1 MNAGGIVEGGS
12 TITQQLAKM
21 QVVGA
26 ERNLSRK
33 LREIFIAMWLELR
46 LDKDEILTRYLNTVY
61 LGAGTH
67 GMSAAARMYFDKN
80 LADLTLPEAALLAGL
95 LRAPSKYNPIRNL
108 NAAQARAATVIDAMV
123 ETGVIDTAAAEKA
136 KAEPAMLKLSPRTA
150 RAGSWYADWIAK
162 HEVPKIAGSVR
173 RPLRVRTTLQPKL
186 QQLAERIV
194 NEALARPEDARGA
207 GQAALVALRPDGS
220 VVAMVG
226 GRDYEESQFNRAVDA
241 RRQPG
246 SAFKLFVYYAALRN
260 GYSLEDRIDASPIE
274 IAGWRPENYGGQRF
288 RRMTLSNAFA
298 QSVNSAAIRLG
309 GAVGLDE
316 VVAAARDLGLD
327 APVGEGAEHG
337 LGHQ

>member
-1 MNAGGIVEGGS
+1 
-12 TITQQLAKM
+12 
-21 QVVGA
+21 
-26 ERNLSRK
+26 
-33 LREIFIAMWLELR
+33 
-46 LDKDEILTRYLNTVY
+46 
-61 LGAGTH
+61 
-67 GMSAAARMYFDKN
+67 
-80 LADLTLPEAALLAGL
+80 
-95 LRAPSKYNPIRNL
+95 
-108 NAAQARAATVIDAMV
+108 
-123 ETGVIDTAAAEKA
+123 
-136 KAEPAMLKLSPRTA
+136 MLKLSPRTA